1 VADQEKDSSIWGY
14 VYRSGGGRMSEDP
27 APEMTAMRDEFIPLK
42 GIHAFDKAHTV
53 MLIEQGI
60 IPKEDGCKILQA
72 LSEMEGQGFESVRE
86 KTGGGGHSGEAY
98 LIEKLG
104 MEIGGQ
110 LHTGRS
116 SADLIGV
123 AVRMEERKRILEI
136 LDVITSLRQTLLQ
149 LASVH
154 LETVL
159 PAYTHFQQAQPI
171 TFAHYLLSWVNGCGR
186 DFDRFLELYGRIN
199 ASPAGAAIVSGSAF
213 PVNRERV
220 AELLGFD
227 SVLQNTRD
235 AIFGYDPHLELFSK
249 LAILNNSLARFC
261 SDLYIWCS
269 SEFAMIE
276 LKDRFCGTSS
286 INPGKK
292 NPQALEQIFS
302 LAASTTGAMNAAFSV
317 DRMPSDAWEIQWRIW
332 SQELWP
338 VLDKTMKGLTL
349 VNNVVAS
356 LEVKT
361 KRMGEV
367 ARSGWICASDLAVL
381 LVRAEKMPWR
391 VAHHIVAQMVRT
403 CEERGIGSKGVTVD
417 ILNAAASALIGRN
430 LSLEQEMIDR
440 ALDPLQCVMARQMT
454 GGPAPQAVKRQI
466 EQCVSDSREQATK
479 INRMRQSLAR
489 AERNL
494 EDAIQAFLHQPRG
507 EA

>member
-1 VADQEKDSSIWGY
+1 MADQEKNSSIWGY
-14 VYRSGGGRMSEDP
+14 VYRSSGGRMKEDP

-42 GIHAFDKAHTV
+42 GIHAFDKAHAV

-60 IPKEDGCKILQA
+60 IPKEDGGKILQA
-72 LSEMEGQGFESVRE
+72 LLEMEGQGFESVRE

-98 LIEKLG
+98 LIKKLG

-123 AVRMEERKRILEI
+123 AIRMEERERILEI
-136 LDVITSLRQTLLQ
+136 LDGISSLRQTLLQ
-149 LASVH
+149 LAAAH
-154 LETVL
+154 LETIL

-171 TFAHYLLSWVNGCGR
+171 TFAHYLLSWVYGCSR
-186 DFDRFLELYGRIN
+186 DFDRFLELYERIN

-249 LAILNNSLARFC
+249 LAILNSAMARFC

-269 SEFAMIE
+269 SEFEMIE

-286 INPGKK
+286 VNPNKK

-302 LAASTTGAMNAAFSV
+302 LAASTTGAMNAAFAV

-338 VLDKTMKGLTL
+338 LLGKTIQGLTL

-361 KRMGEV
+361 ERMGKA
-367 ARSGWICASDLAVL
+367 ARSGWICASDLATL
-381 LVRAEKMPWR
+381 LVKAEKLPWR
-391 VAHHIVAQMVRT
+391 VAHQIVGQLVRT
-403 CEERGIGSKGVTVD
+403 CEERGIGSRGVTVE
-417 ILNAAASALIGRN
+417 ILNEVASERIGRR
-430 LSLEQEMIDR
+430 LSLQQEMIDR

-454 GGPAPQAVKRQI
+454 GGPAPQEVKKQI
-466 EQCVSDSREQATK
+466 EKCLSDSRERETR
-479 INRMRQSLAR
+479 INRIRESLAR
-489 AERNL
+489 ANRRL
-494 EDAIQAFLHQPRG
+494 DDVIRVFIH
-507 EA
+507 